1 MGISMKKPG
10 VWVIYISIF
19 ILVIPGWSQQNQDN
33 YKDILFKMKER
44 FKEIKTYQC
53 TYEMF
58 TTRGEKSE
66 KVVCNY
72 FFKAPKMVRME
83 LREGKYKGTIMLYR
97 PHKVRLKLGRGIFS
111 LFSFRYKPNHKWVTD
126 LRGYGLHQ
134 SDWGWYIDR
143 HIQMLE
149 LTGGIFSGE
158 EVAAGRN
165 TLKYKLISKNP
176 GKTRDVAQELLWID
190 KKELIPVKYVQYNSQ
205 GKILMSALYKDIQL
219 NVDLDNKIFK
229 KFK

>member
-1 MGISMKKPG
+1 MGKPG
-10 VWVIYISIF
+10 IIVIYIIIF
-19 ILVIPGWSQQNQDN
+19 ILLIPAWAQQNEND

-53 TYEMF
+53 IYEMF
-58 TTRGEKSE
+58 TAKGKKTE
-66 KVVCNY
+66 KVVSNY

-83 LREGKYKGTIMLYR
+83 SREGRFKSTVMLYI
-97 PHKVRLKLGRGIFS
+97 PHKIRVKLGRGVFS
-111 LFSFRYKPNHKWVTD
+111 LFIFRFKPNHKWVTN

-143 HIQMLE
+143 HIQLLE
-149 LTGGIFSGE
+149 LTEAEFSGE
-158 EVAAGRN
+158 EVTAGRD
-165 TLKYKLISKNP
+165 TMKYKLISKDP
-176 GKTRDVAQELLWID
+176 EKTGNVAQEILWID
-190 KKELIPVKYVQYNSQ
+190 KKELIPVKYVQYSTQ
-205 GKILMSALYKDIQL
+205 GKILMSGLYTDIQL